1 MAVTIEI
8 PGGQAVMHDRR
19 DEVTPRR
26 RREVELIASRVGQVV
41 VAASKAARLYCGEDL
56 VVDNSDVKDPKTGE
70 PVFSG
75 DVHLTE
81 HQLRMMARLTDAVT
95 WALLVSWTLPE
106 PLPEDPDA
114 LLDIPGPVFDTLRQ
128 KAAELNA
135 AMGDGGFTVDA
146 VEDRDSPTGD

>member
-1 MAVTIEI
+1 MAVTFDI
-8 PGGQAVMHDRR
+8 PGGQATMIDRR
-19 DEVTPRR
+19 DEVKPRR
-26 RREVELIASRVGQVV
+26 RREVELIASRVGTVV
-41 VAASKAARLYCGEDL
+41 VAASQAARLYCGEDL
-56 VVDNSDVKDPKTGE
+56 VVDNSDVKDDDGE

-81 HQLRMMARLTDAVT
+81 HQLRMLARLNDAVT
-95 WALLVSWTLPE
+95 WALLTGWTLPE

-114 LLDIPGPVFDTLRQ
+114 LLDIDAPVFDALRQ

-146 VEDRDSPTGD
+146 VEDREAPTGD